1 MTKPQRLTQM
11 TSSAGWAAKIGPDV
25 LAQVLRNLPKVE
37 DEKLIVS
44 LDTSDDAAV
53 YHLNEDTALI
63 QTLDFFTPVVD
74 DPYTYGQ
81 IAAANSLSDVY
92 AMGGQPLM
100 AMNIVCFPNCLD
112 PKVLGQILKGGADKI
127 VEAGA
132 LLVGGHTV
140 EDNEPKY
147 GLSVTGIVHPKKV
160 LANSTARVGDYLILT
175 KPIGLGV
182 LNTAIKA
189 DIASKEQYNMA
200 VKTMITLNKYAFE
213 ALKDLNISSCTD
225 ITGFGFLGHAYE
237 MAEGSKVSLEIYSD
251 KIPIIEGAKEFAS
264 MGIIPAGMYSNKKHI
279 ENQVQIAE
287 NVEEVIQDLLYDPQ
301 TSGGLLVA
309 IEENDIEKALENLSI
324 NTDMEFSVVG
334 KVINKGNKAIYLK

>member
-1 MTKPQRLTQM
+1 M
-11 TSSAGWAAKIGPDV
+11 GPDV

-37 DEKLIVS
+37 DKNLIVS

-53 YHLNEDTALI
+53 YKLSEDTALI

-92 AMGGQPLM
+92 AMGGRPLT
-100 AMNIVCFPNCLD
+100 AMNIVCFPNCLE
-112 PKVLGQILKGGADKI
+112 PKVLNEILRGGADKV

-140 EDNEPKY
+140 EDDEPKY
-147 GLSVTGIVHPKKV
+147 GLSVTGIINPKKV
-160 LANSTARVGDYLILT
+160 WANSTAKEGDYLILT

-189 DIASKEQYNMA
+189 DMASKYQHDIA
-200 VKTMITLNKYAFE
+200 IQTMSTLNKYAFE
-213 ALKDLNISSCTD
+213 ALENFNISACTD
-225 ITGFGFLGHAYE
+225 ITGFGFLGHSYE
-237 MAEGSKVSLEIYSD
+237 VAKGSGVSLEIYSE
-251 KIPIIEGAKEFAS
+251 KVPIVEGAKEFAS

-279 ENQVQIAE
+279 EQEVEKME
-287 NVEEVIQDLLYDPQ
+287 NIDNAIEDLLYDPQ

-309 IEENDIEKALENLSI
+309 ISENDLEKALEALTNK
-324 NTDMEFSVVG
+324 TDIEFAVVG
-334 KVINKGNKAIYLK
+334 KVIQKKEKYIYLK